1 RASPRSAGGDQP
13 DRGRFLL
20 GDGPTD
26 GPRRPLRLQPP
37 CQPARGRVRP
47 GGTGAFDGRPC
58 RPADEG
64 MTMDEQ
70 VNEDVK
76 AMSFEQALEA
86 LEKIVDDLERGDVPL
101 DQSIRIYERGE
112 ALKAHCDRLLK
123 AAEDRVE
130 KIRLSRDGKPV
141 GVEPLDGE

>member
-1 RASPRSAGGDQP
+1 MSED
-13 DRGRFLL
+13 
-20 GDGPTD
+20 
-26 GPRRPLRLQPP
+26 
-37 CQPARGRVRP
+37 RP
-47 GGTGAFDGRPC
+47 GEA
-58 RPADEG
+58 
-64 MTMDEQ
+64 
-70 VNEDVK
+70 NEDIK
-76 AMSFEQALEA
+76 AMSFEKALEM

-141 GVEPLDGE
+141 GTEPLDAE